1 MYLVV
6 ALVAERDDVPQ
17 LSDERAALVFVVG
30 VVALQRIETFAGT
43 TAPPIY
49 PHPQPA

>member
-1 MYLVV
+1 MYLTVT
-6 ALVAERDDVPQ
+6 LVAERDDVPQ
-17 LSDERAALVFVVG
+17 LSDKRTTFMFVVR